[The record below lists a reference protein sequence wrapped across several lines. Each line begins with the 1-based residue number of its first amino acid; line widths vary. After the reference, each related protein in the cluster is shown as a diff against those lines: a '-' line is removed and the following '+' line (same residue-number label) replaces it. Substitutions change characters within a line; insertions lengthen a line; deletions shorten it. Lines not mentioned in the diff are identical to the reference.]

1 MKALVV
7 EDDLITRLLIKKI
20 VENEGY
26 EVLEA
31 EDGYEGWSIF
41 QKEKD
46 NIYIALLDRIM
57 PKMDGIELCRRIRK
71 TSVTHY
77 IYILFLTSKQNIEAI
92 VEGLEAGGDDY
103 MTKPF
108 AREELAARIRVAGRI
123 SDLEHKLNEANRKL
137 HVLAITDPL
146 TSILNRRELLKR
158 LQGEI
163 YRVSREKK
171 FYSLIML
178 DIDHFKRVNDTLG
191 HRAGDAVLIE
201 IADRLKAKLRPYDL
215 IGRYG
220 GEEFLIGIPGANSE
234 IVRNIAERIRTSI
247 CKKLFRAGNKE
258 LNITASIGIT
268 NTIPAGNKKEMI
280 HLLEAMIER
289 ADGALYMAKNAGRNR
304 VVYSELTL
312 QNL

>member
-7 EDDLITRLLIKKI
+7 EDDLSTRLLIKKI

-31 EDGYEGWSIF
+31 EDGYEGWKIF

-46 NIYIALLDRIM
+46 NIYIALLDWMM

-71 TSVTHY
+71 ASVTHY
-77 IYILFLTSKQNIEAI
+77 IYILFLTSKRDIEAI
-92 VEGLEAGGDDY
+92 VEGLEAGSDDY

-108 AREELAARIRVAGRI
+108 AREELASRIRVAGRI
-123 SDLEHKLNEANRKL
+123 AVLERKLNEANKKL

-146 TSILNRRELLKR
+146 TGLLNRREFLKR
-158 LQGEI
+158 LQVEI
-163 YRVSREKK
+163 YRVSRDKK

-191 HRAGDAVLIE
+191 HTAGDMVLIE
-201 IADRLKAKLRPYDL
+201 IADRLKAELRPYDL

-220 GEEFLIGIPGANSE
+220 GEEFLIGIPGGNSE
-234 IVRNIAERIRTSI
+234 TGRNIAERIRASI
-247 CKKLFRAGNKE
+247 CKKPFHAGNKE
-258 LNITASIGIT
+258 LDISASLGIT
-268 NTIPAGNKKEMI
+268 SAIPEGKKKDI
-280 HLLEAMIER
+280 SHILDAMIER
-289 ADGALYMAKNAGRNR
+289 ADSALYRAKNAGRNR
-304 VVYSELTL
+304 VIAYGE
-312 QNL
+312 

>member
-7 EDDLITRLLIKKI
+7 EDDLSTRLLIKKI

-31 EDGYEGWSIF
+31 EDGHEAWSIF

-46 NIYIALLDRIM
+46 NIYIALLDWMM

-71 TSVTHY
+71 TPVKHY
-77 IYILFLTSKQNIEAI
+77 VYIMFLTSMRDIEDI
-92 VEGLEAGGDDY
+92 VEGLETGGDDY

-108 AREELAARIRVAGRI
+108 VREELISRIRVGGRI
-123 SDLEHKLNEANRKL
+123 AVLQRKLNEANRKL
-137 HVLAITDPL
+137 HILAITDPL
-146 TSILNRRELLKR
+146 TGILNRREFLKR
-158 LQGEI
+158 LQVEI

-191 HRAGDAVLIE
+191 HTAGDMVLIE
-201 IADRLKAKLRPYDL
+201 IADRLKTELRPYDL

-220 GEEFLIGIPGANSE
+220 GEEFLIGTPGANSE
-234 IVRNIAERIRTSI
+234 IRRNIAERIRASI
-247 CKKLFRAGNKE
+247 CKKPFHAGNKE
-258 LNITASIGIT
+258 LDITASLGIT
-268 NTIPAGNKKEMI
+268 SAIPAGNKKDMI
-280 HLLEAMIER
+280 HLLKDMIER
-289 ADGALYMAKNAGRNR
+289 ADSALYRAKNAGRNR
-304 VVYSELTL
+304 VAYGE
-312 QNL
+312 

>member
-7 EDDLITRLLIKKI
+7 EDDLSTRLLIKKI

-31 EDGYEGWSIF
+31 KDGYEGWSIF

-46 NIYIALLDRIM
+46 NIYIALLDWTM

-77 IYILFLTSKQNIEAI
+77 IYILFLTSKRDIKDI
-92 VEGLEAGGDDY
+92 VEGLETGGDDY

-108 AREELAARIRVAGRI
+108 ARKELASRIRVARRI
-123 SDLEHKLNEANRKL
+123 SVLEHKLNEANKKL

-146 TSILNRRELLKR
+146 TGILNRREFLKR
-158 LQGEI
+158 LQVEI

-191 HRAGDAVLIE
+191 HTAGDMVLIE
-201 IADRLKAKLRPYDL
+201 IADRLKTELRPYDL

-220 GEEFLIGIPGANSE
+220 GEEFLIGTPGANSE
-234 IVRNIAERIRTSI
+234 IRRNIAERIRASI
-247 CKKLFRAGNKE
+247 CKKPFHAGNKE
-258 LNITASIGIT
+258 LDITASLGIT
-268 NTIPAGNKKEMI
+268 SAIPAGNKKDMI
-280 HLLEAMIER
+280 HLLKDMIER
-289 ADGALYMAKNAGRNR
+289 ADSALYRAKNAGRNR
-304 VVYSELTL
+304 IAYGE
-312 QNL
+312 

>member
-7 EDDLITRLLIKKI
+7 EDDLSTRLLIKKI

-31 EDGYEGWSIF
+31 KDGYEGWSIF

-46 NIYIALLDRIM
+46 NIYIALLDWRM

-77 IYILFLTSKQNIEAI
+77 IYILFLTSKRNIEAI
-92 VEGLEAGGDDY
+92 VEGLETGGDDY

-108 AREELAARIRVAGRI
+108 ARKELVSRIRVARRI
-123 SDLEHKLNEANRKL
+123 AVLERKLNEANKKL

-146 TSILNRRELLKR
+146 TGLLNRREFLKR
-158 LQGEI
+158 LQLEI
-163 YRVSREKK
+163 YRVSRDKK

-191 HRAGDAVLIE
+191 HTAGDMVLIE
-201 IADRLKAKLRPYDL
+201 IADRLKSELRPYDL

-220 GEEFLIGIPGANSE
+220 GEEFLIGIPVGNSKTG
-234 IVRNIAERIRTSI
+234 RNIAERIRASI
-247 CKKLFRAGNKE
+247 CKKPFHAGNKE
-258 LNITASIGIT
+258 LDITASLGVT
-268 NTIPAGNKKEMI
+268 SAMPAGNKKDII
-280 HLLEAMIER
+280 HLLEDMIER
-289 ADGALYMAKNAGRNR
+289 ADSALYRAKDAGRNR
-304 VVYSELTL
+304 VIAYDE
-312 QNL
+312 

>member
-7 EDDLITRLLIKKI
+7 EDDLSTRLLIKKI

-31 EDGYEGWSIF
+31 EDGDEGWSIF

-46 NIYIALLDRIM
+46 NIYIALLDWMM

-71 TSVTHY
+71 TPVKHY
-77 IYILFLTSKQNIEAI
+77 VYIMFLTSMRDIEDI
-92 VEGLEAGGDDY
+92 VEGLETGGDDY

-108 AREELAARIRVAGRI
+108 VREELISRIRVGGRI
-123 SDLEHKLNEANRKL
+123 AVLQRKLNEANRKL
-137 HVLAITDPL
+137 HILAITDPL
-146 TSILNRRELLKR
+146 TGILNRREFLKR
-158 LQGEI
+158 LQVEI

-191 HRAGDAVLIE
+191 HTAGDMVLIE
-201 IADRLKAKLRPYDL
+201 IADRLKTELRPYDL

-220 GEEFLIGIPGANSE
+220 GEEFLIGTPGANSE
-234 IVRNIAERIRTSI
+234 IRRNIAERIRASI
-247 CKKLFRAGNKE
+247 CKKPFHAGNKE
-258 LNITASIGIT
+258 LDITASLGIT
-268 NTIPAGNKKEMI
+268 SAIPAGNKKDMI
-280 HLLEAMIER
+280 HLLKDMIER
-289 ADGALYMAKNAGRNR
+289 ADSALYRAKNAGRNR
-304 VVYSELTL
+304 VAYGE
-312 QNL
+312 

>member
-7 EDDLITRLLIKKI
+7 EDDLSTRLLIKKI
-20 VENEGY
+20 AENEGY

-31 EDGYEGWSIF
+31 EDGYEGWKIF

-46 NIYIALLDRIM
+46 NIYIALLDWMM
-57 PKMDGIELCRRIRK
+57 PKMDGIELCRRIK
-71 TSVTHY
+71 KASVTHY
-77 IYILFLTSKQNIEAI
+77 VYIMFLTSKRDIEDI
-92 VEGLEAGGDDY
+92 VEGLETGSDDY

-108 AREELAARIRVAGRI
+108 ARKELVSRIRVAERI
-123 SDLEHKLNEANRKL
+123 AVLERKLNEANRKL

-146 TSILNRRELLKR
+146 TGILNRRELLKC

-191 HRAGDAVLIE
+191 HTAGDMVLIE
-201 IADRLKAKLRPYDL
+201 ITDRIRAELRPYDL

-220 GEEFLIGIPGANSE
+220 GEEFLIGVPGANSE
-234 IVRNIAERIRTSI
+234 TGKNIAERIRASI
-247 CKKLFRAGNKE
+247 CKKPFQAGNKE
-258 LNITASIGIT
+258 LDISASLGLT
-268 NTIPAGNKKEMI
+268 SAIPAGNKKDMI
-280 HLLEAMIER
+280 HLLEAMIEK
-289 ADGALYMAKNAGRNR
+289 ADIALYKAKNAGRNR
-304 VVYSELTL
+304 VTVYDE
-312 QNL
+312 